1 MSYLDSTRLNLSML
15 KEIARTD
22 LFTLLDSIDGSK
34 AIVWDPKLISPIG
47 LISDYSD
54 LKLHEVVQM
63 LELRAGKLPSINAQ
77 NLIYF
82 IRPILASIEVIADQI
97 KTENSKKSTINFNF
111 HLVFLPRKCIL
122 CEKKLESLGVFGDLI
137 SVNQFS
143 PDFYVLD
150 TDLIS
155 IEWPSS
161 FREYRLESDYSS
173 LYQLATSLLNLQCVF
188 GIIPSVCGVGR
199 FSKKLIE
206 IFNKMRGE
214 MSGIET
220 QVISTIDQLI
230 ILDRSVDLL
239 TPAVFQLT
247 YEGLLD
253 EIYGINQTVIKLP
266 SAKFRTNSESSNNAK
281 DGLSQFE
288 ASTELKRFHLNSNDE
303 LFKRIRDLFYLSIGP
318 VLHQSAKSL
327 AARFDERRTAKTVR
341 EIKQF
346 VEKIPYLQKLRT
358 LQSNHTSMAELIREF
373 TDCEEFH
380 EKLSCENQFFNC
392 IDLDLINP
400 YIESCINRS
409 KDLITVL
416 RLIIIQSFCA
426 NGLKQKTLD
435 HYKRE
440 ILQTYGYEHLL
451 TLADLEKSGLIRL
464 SNGYGLSYSG
474 CRTRFKLTR
483 DSKSSQQSQQKEDN
497 NDTIG
502 KHLYVHDVYTPFTSR
517 LVQHID
523 QFGFRSLT
531 ETLARQIKS
540 DPNSPNPFVTF
551 EEIYPIGNNRRRRNS
566 DCNSIQSSSECNE
579 KTVLV
584 LFVGGCTYSEISS
597 LRLLSQKEDIHSD
610 FIIATTSII
619 NGKSLIQSIMNQNLA
634 MRID

>member
-1 MSYLDSTRLNLSML
+1 M
-15 KEIARTD
+15 
-22 LFTLLDSIDGSK
+22 
-34 AIVWDPKLISPIG
+34 
-47 LISDYSD
+47 
-54 LKLHEVVQM
+54 
-63 LELRAGKLPSINAQ
+63 
-77 NLIYF
+77 
-82 IRPILASIEVIADQI
+82 
-97 KTENSKKSTINFNF
+97 
-111 HLVFLPRKCIL
+111 PRKCIL

-380 EKLSCENQFFNC
+380 EKLSVN
-392 IDLDLINP
+392 I
-400 YIESCINRS
+400 
-409 KDLITVL
+409 
-416 RLIIIQSFCA
+416 
-426 NGLKQKTLD
+426 
-435 HYKRE
+435 
-440 ILQTYGYEHLL
+440 
-451 TLADLEKSGLIRL
+451 
-464 SNGYGLSYSG
+464 
-474 CRTRFKLTR
+474 
-483 DSKSSQQSQQKEDN
+483 
-497 NDTIG
+497 
-502 KHLYVHDVYTPFTSR
+502 
-517 LVQHID
+517 
-523 QFGFRSLT
+523 
-531 ETLARQIKS
+531 
-540 DPNSPNPFVTF
+540 
-551 EEIYPIGNNRRRRNS
+551 
-566 DCNSIQSSSECNE
+566 
-579 KTVLV
+579 
-584 LFVGGCTYSEISS
+584 LFVKLIDIFLLISF
-597 LRLLSQKEDIHSD
+597 LSVRINFS
-610 FIIATTSII
+610 IASI
-619 NGKSLIQSIMNQNLA
+619 SI
-634 MRID
+634 